1 MKIQPFKLERYF
13 DKYEFKTQYLLSSS
27 DCDGYS
33 LEYVVS
39 CANEDERKLWDTL
52 KLGYTESQGSPLLR
66 NTIAKQYRTI
76 GESDVLVL
84 SPGEAN
90 FILMNVVLEPGDHV
104 ICMSPAYQSLY
115 QVALDIGAT
124 VSFWTPENDGSLH
137 SHQGWHYDP
146 KDLEGLV
153 RENTKLIIVNFPH
166 NPTGFLPT
174 RKEVDEIA
182 AIAAKKNIVLFSDE
196 MYSRM
201 AQDPADDIPSL
212 CDLYDN
218 AVSLWGMAKSFGLAG
233 LRIGWIAT
241 KNTDI
246 LKSMLSFKDYLTIC
260 NNAMSEVLTVI
271 ALNHQDKF
279 VVPNVAKIKRNIA
292 AFDEFARNHS
302 DMIEFRKP
310 VAGSTSFIKLHVK
323 ESALNYCERMVKQ
336 SGIMLLPSEMF
347 EYGSTHARIGLGR
360 ENMPEVLERWGEY
373 IKKS

>member
-33 LEYVVS
+33 LDYVVS
-39 CANEDERKLWDTL
+39 CADGDERKLWDNL

-66 NTIAKQYRTI
+66 KVIGKQYKNI
-76 GESDVLVL
+76 NEHEVLVL

-124 VSFWTPENDGSLH
+124 VSFWTPENDGSLR
-137 SHQGWHYDP
+137 SHEGWHYNP
-146 KDLEGLV
+146 KGLEALV

-174 RKEVDEIA
+174 RAEVDQIV
-182 AIAAKKNIVLFSDE
+182 AIAKKNNIVLFSDE

-201 AQDPADDIPSL
+201 AQNPADDIPSL
-212 CDLYDN
+212 CDVYPN
-218 AVSLWGMAKSFGLAG
+218 AISLWGMAKSFGLAG

-241 KNTDI
+241 KNTEI
-246 LKSMLSFKDYLTIC
+246 LKAMLSFKDYLTIC
-260 NNAMSEVLTVI
+260 NNSMSEVLTMI
-271 ALNHQDKF
+271 ALNHQEKF
-279 VVPNVAKIKRNIA
+279 IAPNVAKIKRNIA
-292 AFDEFARNHS
+292 AFEEFAKKHQNL
-302 DMIEFRKP
+302 IEFRKP
-310 VAGSTSFIKLHVK
+310 VAGSTSFIRLKVH
-323 ESALNYCERMVKQ
+323 ENALDYCERMVKE

-347 EYGSTHARIGLGR
+347 DYGISHARIGLGR
-360 ENMPEVLERWGEY
+360 ENMPEVLERWDGY
-373 IKKS
+373 IRS